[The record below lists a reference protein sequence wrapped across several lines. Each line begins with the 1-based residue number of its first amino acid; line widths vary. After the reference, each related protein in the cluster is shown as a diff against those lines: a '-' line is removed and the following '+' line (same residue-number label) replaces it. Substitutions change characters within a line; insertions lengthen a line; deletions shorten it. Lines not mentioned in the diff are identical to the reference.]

1 MQHLIVNYQIFTS
14 MICKIDHKKLKES
27 NFKKHGIKILSF
39 LKKHIQNI
47 IWWKQISHSNLMRK
61 NKIKNYEKTRNK
73 IRKAISLDY
82 KENYYYNSD
91 TFKIKLSFPLTF
103 I

>member
-1 MQHLIVNYQIFTS
+1 
-14 MICKIDHKKLKES
+14 
-27 NFKKHGIKILSF
+27 
-39 LKKHIQNI
+39 
-47 IWWKQISHSNLMRK
+47 MRK
-61 NKIKNYEKTRNK
+61 KKIKNYEKTRNK

-91 TFKIKLSFPLTF
+91 TFKIKLSFQLTF